1 MKAYVILQK
10 GFEYNDEVYSEN
22 DGGGGNPQ
30 IICFSKED
38 AKSKVEQLNFDEYKI
53 RSLQD
58 YTYDLEDVL
67 NVDVSEYESFN
78 ESLIEK
84 YGPIVTTNRW
94 DDTEN
99 ILHPKA
105 DLEESKK
112 YSDMVKTSF
121 YDVVETEVDM
131 ESYRDYKIGE
141 IID

>member
-1 MKAYVILQK
+1 MKAYVILKK
-10 GFEYNDEVYSEN
+10 GFEYDDNIYNESE
-22 DGGGGNPQ
+22 GGNPQ
-30 IICFSKED
+30 IVCFSKED
-38 AKSKVEQLNFDEYKI
+38 AKIKVDQLNFEEYKK
-53 RSLQD
+53 RSLTE

-67 NVDVSEYESFN
+67 SVDVEDYEKFN
-78 ESLIEK
+78 ESLVEK

-105 DLEESKK
+105 SVEESKK
-112 YSDMVKTSF
+112 YCDMTTLSF

-141 IID
+141 IIN

>member
-10 GFEYNDEVYSEN
+10 GFEYNDEVYTE
-22 DGGGGNPQ
+22 GEGGNPQ
-30 IICFSKED
+30 IVCFSKED
-38 AKSKVEQLNFDEYKI
+38 AKIKVDQLNFDEYKK
-53 RSLQD
+53 RSLTE

-67 NVDVSEYESFN
+67 SVDVEDYEKFN
-78 ESLIEK
+78 ESLVEK
-84 YGPIVTTNRW
+84 YGPIVATNRW
-94 DDTEN
+94 NDTEN

-105 DLEESKK
+105 SVEESKK
-112 YSDMVKTSF
+112 YCDMTTLSF

>member
-1 MKAYVILQK
+1 MKAYVILKK
-10 GFEYNDEVYSEN
+10 GFEYDDNIYNESE
-22 DGGGGNPQ
+22 GGNPQ
-30 IICFSKED
+30 IVCFSKED
-38 AKSKVEQLNFDEYKI
+38 AKIKVDQLNFEEYKI
-53 RSLQD
+53 RSLTE

-67 NVDVSEYESFN
+67 SVDVEDYEKFN
-78 ESLIEK
+78 ESLVEK

-105 DLEESKK
+105 SVEESKK
-112 YSDMVKTSF
+112 YCDMTTLSF

>member
-10 GFEYNDEVYSEN
+10 GFEYNDEVYTE
-22 DGGGGNPQ
+22 GEGGNPK
-30 IICFSKED
+30 IVCFSKED
-38 AKSKVEQLNFDEYKI
+38 ARDKVEKLNFDEYKQ
-53 RSLQD
+53 RSLSE

-67 NVDVSEYESFN
+67 DVDVEEYEKFN
-78 ESLIEK
+78 ESLVEK
-84 YGPIVTTNRW
+84 YGPIVTSNRW

-112 YSDMVKTSF
+112 YSKMVSTSF

>member
-10 GFEYNDEVYSEN
+10 GFEYNDEVYTE
-22 DGGGGNPQ
+22 GEGGNPQ
-30 IICFSKED
+30 IVCFSKED
-38 AKSKVEQLNFDEYKI
+38 AKIKVDQLNFDEYKK
-53 RSLQD
+53 RSLTE

-67 NVDVSEYESFN
+67 SVDVEDYEKFN
-78 ESLIEK
+78 ESLVEK

-94 DDTEN
+94 NDTEN

-105 DLEESKK
+105 SVEESKK
-112 YSDMVKTSF
+112 YCDMTTLSF

>member
-10 GFEYNDEVYSEN
+10 GFEYNDEVYTE
-22 DGGGGNPQ
+22 GEGGNPQ
-30 IICFSKED
+30 IVCFSKED
-38 AKSKVEQLNFDEYKI
+38 AKIKVDKLNFEEYKK
-53 RSLQD
+53 RSLTE

-67 NVDVSEYESFN
+67 SVDVEDYEKFN
-78 ESLIEK
+78 ESLVEK

-105 DLEESKK
+105 SVEESKK
-112 YSDMVKTSF
+112 YCDMTTLSF

>member
-10 GFEYNDEVYSEN
+10 GFEYNDEVYTE
-22 DGGGGNPQ
+22 GEGGNPQ
-30 IICFSKED
+30 IVCFSKED
-38 AKSKVEQLNFDEYKI
+38 AKIKVDHLNFDEYK
-53 RSLQD
+53 RKSLQD
-58 YTYDLEDVL
+58 YTYGLEDVL
-67 NVDVSEYESFN
+67 NVDIEDYESFN
-78 ESLIEK
+78 ESLVQK
-84 YGPIVTTNRW
+84 YGPIVGASRW

-105 DLEESKK
+105 NLEESKK

-141 IID
+141 IIN

>member
-10 GFEYNDEVYSEN
+10 GFEYNDEVYTE
-22 DGGGGNPQ
+22 GEGGNPK
-30 IICFSKED
+30 IVCFSKED
-38 AKSKVEQLNFDEYKI
+38 AKSKVEQLNFDEYKK
-53 RSLQD
+53 RSLSE

-67 NVDVSEYESFN
+67 SVDVEEYEKFN
-78 ESLIEK
+78 ESLVEK
-84 YGPIVTTNRW
+84 YGPIITTNRW
-94 DDTEN
+94 DDDVN
-99 ILHPKA
+99 ILNPKA

-112 YSDMVKTSF
+112 YSEMVSTSF

>member
-1 MKAYVILQK
+1 MKAYVILKK
-10 GFEYNDEVYSEN
+10 GFEYDDNIYNESE
-22 DGGGGNPQ
+22 GGNPQ
-30 IICFSKED
+30 IVCFSKED
-38 AKSKVEQLNFDEYKI
+38 AKIKVDQLNFVEYKK
-53 RSLQD
+53 RSLTE

-67 NVDVSEYESFN
+67 KVDVEEYENFN
-78 ESLIEK
+78 ESLVEK

-105 DLEESKK
+105 SVEESKK
-112 YSDMVKTSF
+112 YCDMTTLSF

>member
-10 GFEYNDEVYSEN
+10 GFEYNDEVYTE
-22 DGGGGNPQ
+22 GEGGNPQ
-30 IICFSKED
+30 IVCFSKED
-38 AKSKVEQLNFDEYKI
+38 AKIKVDQLNFDEYKK
-53 RSLQD
+53 RSLTE

-67 NVDVSEYESFN
+67 KVDVEDYEKFN
-78 ESLIEK
+78 ESLVEK
-84 YGPIVTTNRW
+84 YGPIVATNRW
-94 DDTEN
+94 YDTEN

-105 DLEESKK
+105 SAEESKK
-112 YSDMVKTSF
+112 YCDMTTLSF

>member
-1 MKAYVILQK
+1 MKAYVILKK
-10 GFEYNDEVYSEN
+10 GFEYDDNIYNESE
-22 DGGGGNPQ
+22 GGNPQ
-30 IICFSKED
+30 IVCFSKED
-38 AKSKVEQLNFDEYKI
+38 AKIKVDQLNFEEYKK
-53 RSLQD
+53 RSLTE

-67 NVDVSEYESFN
+67 SVDVEDYEKFN
-78 ESLIEK
+78 ESLVEK

-105 DLEESKK
+105 SVEESKK
-112 YSDMVKTSF
+112 YCDMTTLSF